1 MTEAIRIAVLNF
13 VHETVTFLPNDT
25 ALDDFV
31 HDGSPARGEAL
42 LAWEPRSY
50 KRGVLYVAREHAG
63 VELVGIESPLWPR
76 TGTGSGWITREAYE
90 HFLGRMLAE
99 IEDGGRWHGVYLA
112 LHGAMGVRGVARPEA
127 NIARRVREVVGRDAF
142 IAGTFDPHGNED
154 AEFLRQ
160 ADFAFCAKYFPHY
173 DSRLQGERAA
183 RMLIR
188 AIRGDY
194 TPATATVKVPILT
207 ATVLQWTGASPW
219 MDLVQRALVWEAR
232 EPDLYMNVFFGF
244 PFADVSDVG
253 MTVQAMTNGK
263 PELARKAAE
272 DVATWAWRRREALLK
287 TATVHP
293 IPHGVTLAKEAVARG
308 AWPVVLADHSDRS
321 GSATGVLQ
329 QLIAQDLADVL
340 IATIADRA
348 AVEAV
353 VAKGLKAGDPFDMDV
368 GGLADESAGQPV
380 RIKGTIAGVAEIAGR
395 RWVSVA
401 FGRGNVVLISE
412 YLTQVMDPLDLTGPG
427 FSIDQ
432 FKVFAIKSRVHFRRG
447 FDDSGF
453 AKTILLVEP
462 EQPFLGTVR
471 LEALPY
477 RHVDISKFYPY
488 NSIPT
493 ATSAFLSE
501 RRAPSSK
508 GADHADRRR
517 SDSSLE
523 CGQAHQPMAPADPR
537 LSQGTCPEGDGRR
550 RCRCRHPHAAHAV
563 GSERERALHGGRAGA
578 SRPVR
583 DPRQLPPRQAG
594 EPLAGRHVEAAAG
607 NARMPLHL
615 HRAGAEQV
623 AGGRHRRLA
632 VAGSRAGRPA
642 DRDDGGDLSAE
653 GRRGRP
659 AAPTPQADPRSP
671 RSPERGHEPE

>member
-1 MTEAIRIAVLNF
+1 MPVNSEAIRVAVLNF

-25 ALDDFV
+25 TLDDFV
-31 HDGSPARGEAL
+31 YNGSPARGEAL
-42 LAWEPRSY
+42 LGWEPRSY
-50 KRGVLYVAREHAG
+50 MGGFVKVAREHAG

-76 TGTGSGWITREAYE
+76 TGTGSGWITTEAYE
-90 HFLGRMLAE
+90 HFLGRMIAE
-99 IEDGGRWHGVYLA
+99 LKAGGRWHGVYLA
-112 LHGAMGVRGVARPEA
+112 LHGAMGVRGVAKPEA
-127 NIARRVREVVGRDAF
+127 DIARRVREAVGRDAF

-194 TPATATVKVPILT
+194 SPASVTVKVPILT

-219 MDLVQRALVWEAR
+219 MNLVQRALTWEAR

-244 PFADVSDVG
+244 PFADVPDVG
-253 MTVQAMTNGK
+253 MTIQAMTNGK

-293 IPHGVTLAKEAVARG
+293 IPHGVKLAKDAMARG

-321 GSATGVLQ
+321 GSATWVLQ
-329 QLIAQDLADVL
+329 QVIAQDLADVL

-380 RIKGTIAGVAEIAGR
+380 RIKGTIAGVAHMAGR
-395 RWVSVA
+395 DWVSVA
-401 FGRGNVVLISE
+401 FGRGNVVVISE
-412 YLTQVMDPLDLTGPG
+412 YLTQLMDPLDLRGPG
-427 FSIDQ
+427 FTIDQ

-477 RHVDISKFYPY
+477 RNVDIARYYPY
-488 NSIPT
+488 
-493 ATSAFLSE
+493 
-501 RRAPSSK
+501 
-508 GADHADRRR
+508 
-517 SDSSLE
+517 
-523 CGQAHQPMAPADPR
+523 
-537 LSQGTCPEGDGRR
+537 GD
-550 RCRCRHPHAAHAV
+550 V
-563 GSERERALHGGRAGA
+563 SF
-578 SRPVR
+578 S
-583 DPRQLPPRQAG
+583 
-594 EPLAGRHVEAAAG
+594 
-607 NARMPLHL
+607 
-615 HRAGAEQV
+615 
-623 AGGRHRRLA
+623 
-632 VAGSRAGRPA
+632 
-642 DRDDGGDLSAE
+642 
-653 GRRGRP
+653 
-659 AAPTPQADPRSP
+659 
-671 RSPERGHEPE
+671 